1 MFRSKINDTHTRWSG
16 EKENLQNHIQINM
29 LRRNL
34 YYLYEK
40 FTRKLTELTALYEIL
55 SEIYKLSNNCTEP
68 HRATGQIGV
77 YMKQIK
83 RVVRWEEKNDKAI
96 LQEKR
101 GKLLEATT
109 LFSVAFFSD
118 ISEPTKM
125 FSLLSQKKT
134 STFLQ

>member
-1 MFRSKINDTHTRWSG
+1 MFRSKINDTHTRWSR

-55 SEIYKLSNNCTEP
+55 SEIYELSNNCTEP
-68 HRATGQIGV
+68 HRAIGQIGV

-83 RVVRWEEKNDKAI
+83 RVVR
-96 LQEKR
+96 
-101 GKLLEATT
+101 
-109 LFSVAFFSD
+109 
-118 ISEPTKM
+118 
-125 FSLLSQKKT
+125 
-134 STFLQ
+134 

>member
-55 SEIYKLSNNCTEP
+55 SEIYELSNNCIKP

-77 YMKQIK
+77 YMKQITC
-83 RVVRWEEKNDKAI
+83 VVR
-96 LQEKR
+96 
-101 GKLLEATT
+101 
-109 LFSVAFFSD
+109 
-118 ISEPTKM
+118 
-125 FSLLSQKKT
+125 
-134 STFLQ
+134 

>member
-1 MFRSKINDTHTRWSG
+1 M
-16 EKENLQNHIQINM
+16 
-29 LRRNL
+29 
-34 YYLYEK
+34 
-40 FTRKLTELTALYEIL
+40 YEIL

>member
-1 MFRSKINDTHTRWSG
+1 M
-16 EKENLQNHIQINM
+16 
-29 LRRNL
+29 
-34 YYLYEK
+34 
-40 FTRKLTELTALYEIL
+40 ALYEIL

-68 HRATGQIGV
+68 HHATGQIGV

-109 LFSVAFFSD
+109 LFNVAFFSD